1 MQYRARL
8 LPRFLCCGARRGGI
22 GPGNRSSDG
31 EGGPT
36 MTGPEH
42 YHEAQQLLAD
52 PNYGEP
58 KGIGRSETIAAAQVH
73 ATLALAAATA
83 LGGDSAGDVQAWRD
97 AAATKPAGPHGS

>member
-1 MQYRARL
+1 
-8 LPRFLCCGARRGGI
+8 
-22 GPGNRSSDG
+22 
-31 EGGPT
+31 

-83 LGGDSAGDVQAWRD
+83 LAGDHAQDLAAWRE
-97 AAATKPAGPHGS
+97 AAGAGGLDTPGA

>member
-1 MQYRARL
+1 M
-8 LPRFLCCGARRGGI
+8 RFGSNAIRGSN
-22 GPGNRSSDG
+22 PRSSADG
-31 EGGPT
+31 QVLDLQGGLT

-42 YHEAQQLLAD
+42 YYEAQQLLAD

-83 LGGDSAGDVQAWRD
+83 LAGDSSQDIQAWRV
-97 AAATKPAGPHGS
+97 AAGIQAADLRGS

>member
-1 MQYRARL
+1 
-8 LPRFLCCGARRGGI
+8 
-22 GPGNRSSDG
+22 
-31 EGGPT
+31 

-83 LGGDSAGDVQAWRD
+83 LAGESPQDVQAWRR
-97 AAATKPAGPHGS
+97 AAGAQAADPRGF

>member
-1 MQYRARL
+1 
-8 LPRFLCCGARRGGI
+8 
-22 GPGNRSSDG
+22 
-31 EGGPT
+31 

-42 YHEAQQLLAD
+42 YDEAQKLLAD

-83 LGGDSAGDVQAWRD
+83 LAADSPTDVQAWR
-97 AAATKPAGPHGS
+97 AAAGS